1 MRNKQ
6 IIKALKD
13 NVEIDV
19 EVLECFE
26 LSNGKMYVIYKLNN
40 DDDIY
45 VSSVVETLDEL
56 VLDDVTDEEMEEITK
71 MLKKADKE
79 EV

>member
-26 LSNGKMYVIYKLNN
+26 LSNGKMYIIYKLNN